1 MLKMLNEYTK
11 TILAAIWGLTAIIV
25 LFLALYLEP
34 TGEIHTSVV
43 NVITILLSFSSAMF
57 GVEVIN
63 KIANLFSKWKSK

>member
-1 MLKMLNEYTK
+1 MLDMLNEITK
-11 TILAAIWGLTAIIV
+11 TILAVIWGASAIIV
-25 LFLALYLEP
+25 LFLSLYLEP
-34 TGEIHTSVV
+34 TGEIHSSVV

>member
-11 TILAAIWGLTAIIV
+11 TILAVIWGTAAIV
-25 LFLALYLEP
+25 LLFLALYLEP
-34 TGEIHTSVV
+34 TGEIHSSVV
-43 NVITILLSFSSAMF
+43 HVITILLSFASAMV